1 MAAEISL
8 NRDVEGLSSAHPE
21 LLSPKKPWSRAEVL
35 SSPCPVPKSPG
46 VYAWYF
52 KQIPPRIPTAGCVR
66 VGDLTLL
73 YIGISPKAPP
83 TNGRSASRQTLRS
96 RLRYH
101 MCGNAEGSTL
111 RLTMGCLLSDQL
123 RLE

>member
-1 MAAEISL
+1 MATDDPAL
-8 NRDVEGLSSAHPE
+8 NQDLENLRRCHSD
-21 LLSPKKPWSRAEVL
+21 LLLPSKLWSRAEVL
-35 SSPCPVPKSPG
+35 SSACPVPKTAG

-52 KQIPPRIPTAGCVR
+52 EKTPPYAPTAGCLTID
-66 VGDLTLL
+66 GLTLL

-83 TNGRSASRQTLRS
+83 INGKPASRQTLRS

-111 RLTMGCLLSDQL
+111 R
-123 RLE
+123 